1 LKTIK
6 LKLDSENLFILDRFF
21 KQHYKNDYRYG
32 TMGFFY
38 WKLVL
43 NKTMKGFFN
52 TISINSE
59 LVATTSIT
67 PKTLLING
75 KSINIAELGDT
86 YIKAKYRGRGFFSR
100 LINDARVHAQNQDLK
115 LIYGTPNSQ
124 ALPMYLKTCNFGIS
138 SQIIPFS
145 FRYQLDVNNYLRP
158 KTGSLISNLVNIVY
172 KSLIKLHHIFLNTYN
187 YFLKDYSIESVSN
200 FPIEFDN
207 FWSKASKEWDFVIS
221 RNLKNLE
228 YRFSLNPNRY
238 YFLIVKYKNE
248 IIGYM
253 VYKIIYDN
261 LDSRIVIADFLFLNE
276 HKKALNKCLN
286 QIRKICNSNKISYV
300 ALWLDLSSIYIP
312 MLRLNGFLY
321 KKNIPFITYLNDF
334 SKSIISLSRIHL
346 TISDT
351 DNI

>member
-1 LKTIK
+1 MKIIK
-6 LKLDSENLFILDRFF
+6 LELDSENLYILDRFF
-21 KQHYKNDYRYG
+21 KQQFKNDYRYG

-43 NKTMKGFFN
+43 NKTMKGFLN

-67 PKTLLING
+67 PKTLLIN
-75 KSINIAELGDT
+75 SETINIAEIGDT
-86 YIKAKYRGRGFFSR
+86 YTRSKYRGRGFFYRLVNESR
-100 LINDARVHAQNQDLK
+100 VQAQNHDLK

-124 ALPMYLKTCNFGIS
+124 SLPVYLKTCNFGIS
-138 SQIIPFS
+138 SQIKPYS

-158 KTGSLISNLVNIVY
+158 KTGSLISNIINIVY
-172 KSLIKLHHIFLNTYN
+172 KFLIKLHHISLNTYN
-187 YFLKDYSIESVSN
+187 YFLKDYSIESSCN

-228 YRFSLNPNRY
+228 YRFSLNPNKY
-238 YFLIVKYKNE
+238 YFLIVKHKNE
-248 IIGYM
+248 IVGYM
-253 VYKIIYDN
+253 VYKIIYDS

-276 HKKALNKCLN
+276 HKEALSKCLN
-286 QIRKICNSNKISYV
+286 EIRKIANSNKISFV

-312 MLRLNGFLY
+312 ILRLNGFLY
-321 KKNIPFITYLNDF
+321 KKYVPFITYLNDF
-334 SKSIISLSRIHL
+334 SKSILSLSRIHF